1 MEQNQIVSIFKN
13 EEFGEVR
20 TVKDGDKILFCG
32 SDVAKALGYSNPS
45 KALGDHCKGITKRY
59 IPHPQ
64 SQEKQIEMSFITEG
78 DIYRLVA
85 RSKLASAERFES
97 WVFDD
102 VIPSIRKTGGY
113 VANEDLFISTYLPHA
128 DESTK
133 IFFKATLDTMRKL
146 DKENAEL
153 KDEIEY
159 KENIIVGLVEDIDL
173 AEKRQRIVQII
184 RKGCK
189 TPGMIKAR
197 WALLYSEFEK
207 KYHINLS
214 SRLARLKSAEIKNYM
229 DVIDKNMNMIAQLF
243 EICCKIYENDYN
255 ALMQT
260 WESTIKSADDI
271 SEGDGE

>member
-1 MEQNQIVSIFKN
+1 MEQNQVISIFKN

-20 TVKDGDKILFCG
+20 TVIIDSEPWFVAA
-32 SDVAKALGYSNPS
+32 DVCKALELSNPTVAVS
-45 KALGDHCKGITKRY
+45 RLDEDERAKFNLGRQGEATIVNEAGLYSLILGSRKPEAKEFKRWIT
-59 IPHPQ
+59 H
-64 SQEKQIEMSFITEG
+64 
-78 DIYRLVA
+78 
-85 RSKLASAERFES
+85 
-97 WVFDD
+97 D

-271 SEGDGE
+271 SGGGE